1 MTRRSRLPRAE
12 LQIEHWPQ
20 VDARAL
26 DRASRQTFMLRR
38 ASVLAYAKGARSIE
52 VVQSGLDR
60 KTLMRMIRRAL
71 QPHDDGRL
79 WGWRALVPHT
89 RVKTFERTLAP
100 KVLVH
105 TKAGNAGVFA
115 QLLSRFP
122 VLEASLRAEL
132 RPGAV
137 ELIPSGTGVR
147 LAGVKAAAER
157 FRAKCR
163 ALGLTPRDYPLNQ
176 VDRAVRSLART
187 LRGWLDDDPQRAAAA
202 ASARVKPAS
211 ALRRLPE
218 RAALRAFDTVEFDA
232 HKLDLRLKVVD
243 IDPTGGEQVLEI
255 ERVWLLAVIDVATR
269 CILGWT
275 ISLARECNRTHVLQT
290 IGHAVIPQS
299 PPEITLPGLR
309 LFPEGGFVSHSIEAA
324 RYACWRQI
332 RLDNARAHLATSS
345 LDVLCETLGC
355 TADFGPAYEPDD
367 RPFIERY
374 FGTVVRTLSRRLPG
388 SLRASRHPQAALAR
402 LRSPT
407 DSLRM
412 LVTADELEEILAVAI
427 WNYHGTP
434 HSALGG
440 ATPLEVM
447 RRHLHAMVDAE
458 DGDLCALR
466 RLPELLRTHPA
477 LLQDPLQCLVRG
489 NPARGERPYV
499 TYMHVRYSSA
509 QLAKSGRLHGK
520 KLRVYS
526 DPSDLRTL
534 LAVTPEGEVLE
545 PLLASSIWRHER
557 HSLWLRREFFK
568 ARRMRMLDVDADD
581 NPIEAFVQQRRQA
594 ARKKSGK
601 KASKRAASDLARAQR
616 DRRADPSADASH
628 GAAPTGRPA
637 VLDQLASGPVQA
649 TRLRIEPSL

>member
-1 MTRRSRLPRAE
+1 MTTGSRLPRSE

-26 DRASRQTFMLRR
+26 ERVKRQTFMSRR
-38 ASVLAYAKGARSIE
+38 ASVLAYAKGARVIDA
-52 VVQSGLDR
+52 VQPGIDR
-60 KTLMRMIRRAL
+60 KTLMRMLKRAL

-79 WGWRALVPHT
+79 WGWRALVPHE
-89 RVKTFERTLAP
+89 RVKTFERTVPP

-105 TKAGNAGVFA
+105 TRAGNAGAFA

-122 VLEASLRAEL
+122 ALETSLRAEL
-132 RPGAV
+132 RAGAV
-137 ELIPSGTGVR
+137 ELIPSGDGVR
-147 LAGVKAAAER
+147 LSGVKVAAER

-187 LRGWLDDDPQRAAAA
+187 LRGWLDDDPRRAAAA

-211 ALRRLPE
+211 ALRRVPE
-218 RAALRAFDTVEFDA
+218 RAALRAFDTVEFDP

-255 ERVWLLAVIDVATR
+255 ERVWLLAIIDVATR

-275 ISLARECNRTHVLQT
+275 LSLARECNRTHVLQT
-290 IGHAVIPQS
+290 IAHALIPQV
-299 PPEITLPGLR
+299 PPEVTLPGLR
-309 LFPEGGFVSHSIEAA
+309 LFPEGGFVSQSIEAA

-374 FGTVVRTLSRRLPG
+374 FGTVVQTLSRRLPG
-388 SLRASRHPQAALAR
+388 SLQASRHPHAALAR
-402 LRSPT
+402 LRSPSN
-407 DSLRM
+407 SLRM
-412 LVTADELEEILAVAI
+412 LVTVDELEEILAVAI

-447 RRHLHAMVDAE
+447 TRQLHAMTDAE
-458 DGDLCALR
+458 HGDVCALR
-466 RLPELLRTHPA
+466 RLRELLRTHPT
-477 LLQDPLQCLVRG
+477 LLNDPVQCVVRG
-489 NPARGERPYV
+489 NSARGERPCI
-499 TYMHVRYSSA
+499 TYMHVRYTST
-509 QLAKSGRLHGK
+509 QLVRSGRLLGK
-520 KLRVYS
+520 KLQVYS

-534 LAVTPEGEVLE
+534 VAVTPDGEVLE
-545 PLLASSIWRHER
+545 PLLASSVWRYER

-568 ARRMRMLDVDADD
+568 AKRTRMLGVDADD
-581 NPIEAFVQQRRQA
+581 DPIEAFVQLRRQA
-594 ARKKSGK
+594 ARKKSGR
-601 KASKRAASDLARAQR
+601 KASKRAASDLAQAQR
-616 DRRADPSADASH
+616 DRRTDPNADASQA
-628 GAAPTGRPA
+628 AAPTGRPA
-637 VLDQLASGPVQA
+637 VLDQLATGPVHA
-649 TRLRIEPSL
+649 ARLRIEPGL

>member
-1 MTRRSRLPRAE
+1 MTQRSRLPRLE
-12 LQIEHWPQ
+12 LQIEHWPE

-26 DRASRQTFMLRR
+26 DRAVRQSFMLRR
-38 ASVLAYAKGARSIE
+38 ASVLAYAKGARVIDAT
-52 VVQSGLDR
+52 QPGMDR
-60 KTLMRMIRRAL
+60 KTLMRMIKRAM

-79 WGWRALVPHT
+79 WGWRALVPFE
-89 RVKTFERTLAP
+89 RVKAFERSLP
-100 KVLVH
+100 PRVLVH
-105 TKAGNAGVFA
+105 TKAGNAGAFS
-115 QLLSRFP
+115 QLLMRFP
-122 VLEASLRAEL
+122 ALEAFLRAEL

-137 ELIPSGTGVR
+137 ELVASGDGVR
-147 LAGVKAAAER
+147 LTGVKAAGER

-163 ALGLTPRDYPLNQ
+163 ALGLTARDYPLNQ
-176 VDRAVRSLART
+176 SDRAIRSLART
-187 LRGWLDDDPQRAAAA
+187 LRGWLDDDPRRSAAAA
-202 ASARVKPAS
+202 TARVKPAS
-211 ALRRLPE
+211 ALRRPPE

-243 IDPTGGEQVLEI
+243 VDPTGGEQVLEI

-275 ISLARECNRTHVLQT
+275 LNLARECDRTQVLQT
-290 IGHAVIPQS
+290 FAHALIPQS
-299 PPEITLPGLR
+299 PPQLSLPGLR
-309 LFPEGGFVSHSIEAA
+309 LFAEGGFVSHRIEAA

-355 TADFGPAYEPDD
+355 TADFGPAYQPDD

-374 FGTVVRTLSRRLPG
+374 FGTVVQTLSRRLPG
-388 SLRASRHPQAALAR
+388 SLQAARHPQAALAR
-402 LRSPT
+402 LRSPA

-412 LVTADELEEILAVAI
+412 LVSADELEEILAVAI

-434 HSALGG
+434 HSGLGG

-447 RRHLHAMVDAE
+447 TRQLHAMDAE
-458 DGDLCALR
+458 HGDVCALR
-466 RLPELLRTHPA
+466 RLPELLRAHPA
-477 LLQDPLQCLVRG
+477 LLQDPVQCLVRG
-489 NPARGERPYV
+489 NAARGERPYI
-499 TYMHVRYSSA
+499 TYMHVRYTSA
-509 QLAKSGRLHGK
+509 QLAKSGRLLGK

-534 LAVTPEGEVLE
+534 LAVSPEGEVLQ

-557 HSLWLRREFFK
+557 HSLWLRREFFRAK
-568 ARRMRMLDVDADD
+568 RLRTLAFDADD
-581 NPIEAFVQQRRQA
+581 DPIEAFVRQRRQA
-594 ARKKSGK
+594 ARKKSGG

-616 DRRADPSADASH
+616 DRRTEAKADHA
-628 GAAPTGRPA
+628 AAPTGRPA
-637 VLDQLASGPVQA
+637 VLDQLASGPVRA